1 MLYRF
6 KNSVKGVITVFVSLM
21 LVAVLSLG
29 TLVLEAG
36 RLQVAR
42 TQLSEATASA
52 ATSMIAD
59 YDASLY
65 ERYGLLAIDTDGFT
79 EARCM
84 DYLNFNSDAGAG
96 NLTKLYNIKS
106 VEMTGLYNL
115 TYPSILKRQILSRA
129 KYHVVPQDYSL
140 NVYNMDS
147 FFADMQMK
155 CNYVTQKL
163 NLSANGGAVNGAV
176 SNVNGDMLSAL
187 TAMYDTFK
195 DDKHYDDQSKI
206 VLASSTTRLL
216 PSVTGTV
223 ESAIPQEDLNSISA
237 MLADANTVIGDSA
250 QLFSDNGYTPQSEI
264 DIAVNVGFI
273 PTLITNLKDV
283 SSVSDFPAQA
293 RTLAKNTVKLA
304 QDINT
309 AIEILKSDKEGNILL
324 NSYIAEYFPNRNRL
338 VNGFA
343 SPAKGTTANGTMA
356 NANFASACVEY
367 VFGGNAD
374 ETKNQES
381 AYNYIFAIRY
391 ISNLYDIL
399 QTSNS
404 LNAGNLYS
412 VGAHLAWAGYETS
425 TDLSLLT
432 DYNTAVPFNKGTL
445 VLPVNNP
452 SKVASAFASH
462 DVGNA
467 LTALGYYTGNSFKI
481 NGTDIFSY
489 RDTLAFALWFVPNSD
504 KMLRVADL
512 IQLEMRYREQHY
524 NNKTAT
530 FLMSEQN
537 TYCRIKTTAS
547 FNAALPVISMGNS
560 GGPDDAKLQS
570 IKYVGY

>member
-36 RLQVAR
+36 RIQAAK

-79 EARCM
+79 DARCM

-96 NLTKLYNIKS
+96 NLTRLYNIKS

-115 TYPSILKRQILSRA
+115 TYPSILKRQVLSRA
-129 KYHVVPQDYSL
+129 KYHVVPQDYAL

-155 CNYVTQKL
+155 CNFVAQRMAL
-163 NLSANGGAVNGAV
+163 FRLMAANGSISSVNP
-176 SNVNGDMLSAL
+176 NMLAAL

-195 DDKHYDDQSKI
+195 DDKTYDDQLKI
-206 VLASSTTRLL
+206 VLAQSTTNLL

-223 ESAIPQEDLNSISA
+223 ESDIPQEDLSTINT
-237 MLADANTVIGDSA
+237 MLADANRVLGDAS
-250 QLFSDNGYTPQSEI
+250 QLFGDNGYTPQSEI
-264 DIAVNVGFI
+264 DVDVDVFSSYGFI
-273 PTLITNLKDV
+273 DILRDV
-283 SSVSDFPAQA
+283 SSVSDFPQKS
-293 RTLAKNTVKLA
+293 RKMLNDTITLAN
-304 QDINT
+304 DINT
-309 AIEILKSDKEGNILL
+309 AIEMLKSDKEGNLLL
-324 NSYIAEYFPNRNRL
+324 NSYIANYFPNRNRL
-338 VNGFA
+338 VTGFA

-367 VFGGNAD
+367 VFGGNAS
-374 ETKNQES
+374 ETKNQVS
-381 AYNYIFAIRY
+381 ASNYIFAIRY
-391 ISNLYDIL
+391 INNLYDVL
-399 QTSNS
+399 RASSSSQM
-404 LNAGNLYS
+404 GNLYS
-412 VGAHLAWAGYETS
+412 LGAHMAWAGYEAI
-425 TDLSLLT
+425 TDLALLA
-432 DYNTAVPFNKGTL
+432 DYNTAVPFNKSTL
-445 VLPVNNP
+445 ILPINNP
-452 SKVASAFASH
+452 AKVASAFSSH

-481 NGTDIFSY
+481 NGADSFSY
-489 RDTLAFALWFVPNSD
+489 TDTLSFALWFVPNSD

-530 FLMSEQN
+530 FLMSDQN
-537 TYCRIKTTAS
+537 TYCRIKTTAT
-547 FNAALPVISMGNS
+547 FNAALPIISMSDS
-560 GGPDDAKLQS
+560 GGSDDASLQS